1 MGRFGEDSRF
11 TEGLQREASLRGI
24 SLSASQMQALGIHHS
39 LLKMWG
45 RRMNLTAI
53 RDPAE
58 VIRRHFL
65 ESLLA
70 GELLRRFGAAGKLL
84 DLGSGNG
91 FPAAPIHIIHP
102 EADPIVLVEASRK
115 KAAFL
120 RALLREEG
128 WKDSRVEVR
137 RVQSGKELHDLS
149 CDIFTIRAVNPFP
162 LINDGLPFLSEGG
175 SALLFMSRERL
186 DAVVSPLPQ
195 NLSLIA
201 EQALQG
207 RDAGLLLLR
216 KG

>member
-1 MGRFGEDSRF
+1 MSALELDPRFADE
-11 TEGLQREASLRGI
+11 LQSQASARGI
-24 SLSASQMQALGIHHS
+24 SLSPHQMRALGIHYS
-39 LLKMWG
+39 LLKIWG

-53 RDPAE
+53 RAPAE

-70 GELLRRFGAAGKLL
+70 GDLLRRFGAAGQLL

-91 FPAAPIHIIHP
+91 FPAAPIRVIHP

-115 KAAFL
+115 KGAFL
-120 RALLREEG
+120 RALLHEEG

-137 RVQSGKELHDLS
+137 RAQSGKELCDLS

-162 LINDGLPFLSEGG
+162 FVDEGLPFLNEGG
-175 SALLFMSRERL
+175 SAVLFMSRERL
-186 DAVVSPLPQ
+186 DAGVSPLPDR
-195 NLSLIA
+195 LSVVA
-201 EQALQG
+201 EETLQG

>member
-1 MGRFGEDSRF
+1 
-11 TEGLQREASLRGI
+11 
-24 SLSASQMQALGIHHS
+24 MQALGVHYS

-45 RRMNLTAI
+45 SRMNLTAI
-53 RDPAE
+53 RDPSE

-70 GELLRRFGAAGKLL
+70 GDLLRRFGATGKLL

-91 FPAAPIHIIHP
+91 FPAGPIHIVHP

-137 RVQSGKELHDLS
+137 RAQSGKELHDLS

-162 LINDGLPFLSEGG
+162 YIAEGLPFLSAGG
-175 SALLFMSRERL
+175 SALLFMSRARL
-186 DAVVSPLPQ
+186 DAGVSPLPHK
-195 NLSLIA
+195 LSVVA
-201 EQALQG
+201 EETLQG
-207 RDAGLLLLR
+207 REPGLLLLR